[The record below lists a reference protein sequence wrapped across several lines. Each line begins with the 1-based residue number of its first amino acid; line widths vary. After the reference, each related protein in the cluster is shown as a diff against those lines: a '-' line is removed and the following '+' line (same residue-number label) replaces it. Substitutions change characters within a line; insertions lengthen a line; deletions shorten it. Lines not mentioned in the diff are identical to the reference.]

1 MEEGCTAC
9 RTVGPVTTV
18 FGIEIPSDSPVFL
31 TVVGVH
37 VFVALICVCT
47 GPAAMLSRKG
57 PGRHPTFGTVYYWG
71 LSVVFLSAT
80 VLALMRWAED
90 YHLFLLGAASFA
102 VASLGRAAR
111 RGRWRGWVRVHI
123 CGMGLSY
130 VVMLTA
136 FYVDNG
142 KSLPVWRDLPHI
154 TYWLAPSVVGIP
166 LIVRAVA
173 RYGHT
178 PLP

>member
-1 MEEGCTAC
+1 
-9 RTVGPVTTV
+9 VTTV
-18 FGIEIPSDSPVFL
+18 FGIEIPSNSPVFL
-31 TVVGVH
+31 TIVGVH

-47 GPAAMLSRKG
+47 GPVAMLSRKG

-71 LSVVFLSAT
+71 LCVVFLSAT

-90 YHLFLLGAASFA
+90 YHLFFLGAVSFA

-111 RGRWRGWVRVHI
+111 RGRWQGWVPVHI
-123 CGMGLSY
+123 SGMGLSY
-130 VVMLTA
+130 VVLLTA

-142 KSLPVWRDLPHI
+142 KSLPVWRDLPPI
-154 TYWLAPSVVGIP
+154 TYWLMPGVVGIP

-173 RYGHT
+173 RYSRT
-178 PLP
+178 QLP